1 MTSVSDA
8 GKATSKAMK
17 RVMNESLDPEDLHVV
32 LPDENLECLA
42 EKYGVSKRD
51 LIRVNSLNRRS
62 LRAGQE
68 LIIPHAGDIHEERIH
83 PHEILVMNAT
93 NEHDQVGWDNF
104 QVLITLFQS
113 TCFSKTYTQATT
125 GNREITRLVQ

>member
-1 MTSVSDA
+1 M
-8 GKATSKAMK
+8 
-17 RVMNESLDPEDLHVV
+17 
-32 LPDENLECLA
+32 ECLA

-93 NEHDQVGWDNF
+93 NEHDQVGF
-104 QVLITLFQS
+104 LGKCSPIHMQLCMVLLTI
-113 TCFSKTYTQATT
+113 
-125 GNREITRLVQ
+125 

>member
-93 NEHDQVGWDNF
+93 NEHDQVGEDF
-104 QVLITLFQS
+104 TS
-113 TCFSKTYTQATT
+113 
-125 GNREITRLVQ
+125 G